1 VEDLLAIAAAAMR
14 GGLTQGRSSM
24 PASSLP
30 PTDSPGAG
38 VRYIHATLRE
48 EIAKL
53 TARHPAQRISMTPE
67 SLSEDKKQTIRLT
80 VGERWLQ
87 IELEWFDRG
96 KFDPAMGGPPY
107 RGIGTIATSGGQTW
121 KVILWDSL
129 KKVFQWGYYERT
141 EVRPITADF
150 LRALVAALAGP

>member
-1 VEDLLAIAAAAMR
+1 
-14 GGLTQGRSSM
+14 M
-24 PASSLP
+24 PGSNLP

-38 VRYIHATLRE
+38 VRYIHGTLQG
-48 EIAKL
+48 EI
-53 TARHPAQRISMTPE
+53 TALNARRPAQRISMTPE
-67 SLSEDKKQTIRLT
+67 ILTDDKKHTFRLT

-87 IELEWFDRG
+87 VELEWFERA

-107 RGIGTIATSGGQTW
+107 RGIGTISASWGQTW

-129 KKVFQWGYYERT
+129 KKVFQWGYFEGP

-150 LRALVAALAGP
+150 IASLVATLAGA

>member
-1 VEDLLAIAAAAMR
+1 
-14 GGLTQGRSSM
+14 M
-24 PASSLP
+24 PGSNLP

-48 EIAKL
+48 EIAKSS
-53 TARHPAQRISMTPE
+53 AGRPGQRISMTPE
-67 SLSEDKKQTIRLT
+67 SLTDDKQQTFRLAI
-80 VGERWLQ
+80 GERWLQ

-107 RGIGTIATSGGQTW
+107 RGIGSITTSWGHRW

-129 KKVFQWGYYERT
+129 KKKFQWEYFEGSN
-141 EVRPITADF
+141 VWPITSDF
-150 LRALVAALAGP
+150 LKSLVAALAGP